1 MGFLFRRR
9 RAGGIIKHHQMEFTE
24 SVQKVFSECLFP
36 AEPHPIIYHK
46 IAEWKGQQANVFSLP
61 YYVNVMSGSAD

>member
-1 MGFLFRRR
+1 
-9 RAGGIIKHHQMEFTE
+9 MEFTE

-61 YYVNVMSGSAD
+61 YYVSVMSGSAD